1 MKLSSRFALDVLFVL
16 AGGFLAVAAMSFS
29 TSVVGWVAFGVFA
42 GVALLALAGVARARG
57 TGWRLGHGLIALVSV
72 WALIAAL
79 VPTGAVLSWL
89 VFADAI
95 AVGVLALADLT
106 AHELTTENV
115 IHRLEV
121 TGSPAG
127 RATGHV
133 AA

>member
-1 MKLSSRFALDVLFVL
+1 MKLSSRFALDVLFVV
-16 AGGFLAVAAMSFS
+16 AGAFLTVAAMSFS
-29 TSVVGWVAFGVFA
+29 APVAGWVAFGVFT
-42 GVALLALAGVARARG
+42 GVALLALAGAVRAR
-57 TGWRLGHGLIALVSV
+57 TLGWRLGHGLIALVSV

-79 VPTGAVLSWL
+79 VPTGAVLTWL

-106 AHELTTENV
+106 AHELTSESV

-121 TGSPAG
+121 TDT
-127 RATGHV
+127 RTGHL

>member
-16 AGGFLAVAAMSFS
+16 AGAFLTVAAMSF
-29 TSVVGWVAFGVFA
+29 TAPVAGWVAFGVFT
-42 GVALLALAGVARARG
+42 GVALLALAGVIWGRTA
-57 TGWRLGHGLIALVSV
+57 GWRLGHSLIALVSV

-79 VPTGAVLSWL
+79 VPSGAVLAWL

-106 AHELTTENV
+106 AHELTAESV

-121 TGSPAG
+121 TDT
-127 RATGHV
+127 RAGHV

>member
-16 AGGFLAVAAMSFS
+16 AGAFLTVAAMSF
-29 TSVVGWVAFGVFA
+29 TAPVAGWVAFGVFT
-42 GVALLALAGVARARG
+42 GVALLALAGVGWGRTA
-57 TGWRLGHGLIALVSV
+57 GWRLGHGLIALVSV

-79 VPTGAVLSWL
+79 VPSGAVLAWL

-106 AHELTTENV
+106 AHELTTESV

-121 TGSPAG
+121 TDARAG
-127 RATGHV
+127 HL

>member
-1 MKLSSRFALDVLFVL
+1 MKLSSRFALDVVFVL
-16 AGGFLAVAAMSFS
+16 AGAFLTVAAMSF
-29 TSVVGWVAFGVFA
+29 TATVAGWVAFGVFT
-42 GVALLALAGVARARG
+42 GVALLSLAGVIWGRTA
-57 TGWRLGHGLIALVSV
+57 GWRLGHGLIALVSV

-79 VPTGAVLSWL
+79 VPSGAVLAWL

-106 AHELTTENV
+106 AHELTTESV

-121 TGSPAG
+121 TDTRAG
-127 RATGHV
+127 HL

>member
-1 MKLSSRFALDVLFVL
+1 MKLSTRFALDVLFVL
-16 AGGFLAVAAMSFS
+16 AGAFLTVAAMSF
-29 TSVVGWVAFGVFA
+29 TAPVAGWVAFGVFT
-42 GVALLALAGVARARG
+42 GVALLALAGAIWGRTA
-57 TGWRLGHGLIALVSV
+57 GWRLGHGLIALVSV

-79 VPTGAVLSWL
+79 VPSGAVLAWL

-106 AHELTTENV
+106 AHELTTESV

-121 TGSPAG
+121 TDTRAG
-127 RATGHV
+127 HL

>member
-1 MKLSSRFALDVLFVL
+1 MKLSSRFALDVLFVV
-16 AGGFLAVAAMSFS
+16 AGAFLTVAAMSFS
-29 TSVVGWVAFGVFA
+29 APVAGWVAFGVFTW
-42 GVALLALAGVARARG
+42 VALLALAGAVRAR
-57 TGWRLGHGLIALVSV
+57 TLGWRLGHGLIALVSV

-79 VPTGAVLSWL
+79 VPTGAVLTWL

-106 AHELTTENV
+106 AHELTSESV

-121 TGSPAG
+121 TDT
-127 RATGHV
+127 RTGHL